1 MPLSRRRFQRA
12 LIQGTASLAVSSL
25 AVSQVPLN
33 CSAAEVGPLETF
45 GSV

>member
-1 MPLSRRRFQRA
+1 MPLSRRQFQRA
-12 LIQGTASLAVSSL
+12 LIQGTASL

-33 CSAAEVGPLETF
+33 CSAAEVGRLETF